1 MFKIKSLFLFFCLL
15 KLSSLLF
22 AQEKK
27 REVVFT
33 DELTAFIHSY
43 YNNEITSMIQAET
56 FYANAV
62 ESVPDL
68 FSEYEKEV
76 HFARCDFFYGMCII
90 GDYDLSEIQQIKSMQ
105 DNNDYSKDTDIS
117 AKQKKLQAAHFFD
130 SGIEHAKKALKL
142 KTGTDA
148 ELIYTMCISSNCT
161 VKNTAYLFANGLK
174 VASIA
179 KKAIK
184 LDPKN
189 AGAYYYQYAQDL
201 YAPEFFA
208 NYKRGYQKMSEYFSD
223 ENLYFEL
230 FERFNFMTAIAYA
243 FYKLGDMQNSI
254 EWYKKALLIYPG
266 NSNANQMITTISESL
281 NKN

>member
-1 MFKIKSLFLFFCLL
+1 MFKLRSLFVVFCLL

-130 SGIEHAKKALKL
+130 S
-142 KTGTDA
+142 
-148 ELIYTMCISSNCT
+148 
-161 VKNTAYLFANGLK
+161 
-174 VASIA
+174 
-179 KKAIK
+179 
-184 LDPKN
+184 
-189 AGAYYYQYAQDL
+189 
-201 YAPEFFA
+201 
-208 NYKRGYQKMSEYFSD
+208 
-223 ENLYFEL
+223 
-230 FERFNFMTAIAYA
+230 
-243 FYKLGDMQNSI
+243 
-254 EWYKKALLIYPG
+254 
-266 NSNANQMITTISESL
+266 
-281 NKN
+281 

>member
-1 MFKIKSLFLFFCLL
+1 M
-15 KLSSLLF
+15 
-22 AQEKK
+22 
-27 REVVFT
+27 T
-33 DELTAFIHSY
+33 DENVLATYLKEINKIPLLS
-43 YNNEITSMIQAET
+43 NEEEVELAEKAAAGDKLAKNKIIN
-56 FYANAV
+56 ANLRFV
-62 ESVPDL
+62 VT
-68 FSEYEKEV
+68 
-76 HFARCDFFYGMCII
+76 I
-90 GDYDLSEIQQIKSMQ
+90 
-105 DNNDYSKDTDIS
+105 
-117 AKQKKLQAAHFFD
+117 AKKYQKKGLDIEDLISEGNIGLINAIEKFD
-130 SGIEHAKKALKL
+130 VSKGYRFISYAVWWIRQSILKAICEKSRPIRLPLNRANELVRIEHAKKALKL

>member
-1 MFKIKSLFLFFCLL
+1 MSDDRRI
-15 KLSSLLF
+15 
-22 AQEKK
+22 
-27 REVVFT
+27 
-33 DELTAFIHSY
+33 IH
-43 YNNEITSMIQAET
+43 EITPLMGKDVLYIADRHKKEFTYPIHNHSVFELN
-56 FYANAV
+56 FVENAKGV
-62 ESVPDL
+62 RRIVGDSQE
-68 FSEYEKEV
+68 
-76 HFARCDFFYGMCII
+76 II